1 MGQEPLLWSL
11 DTLASQI
18 DVGQG
23 INVGSGK
30 FDKKGLKYTLHMSNV
45 VNNHLNNIYALS
57 NKAVSPGKKS
67 KINKCKA
74 YAYSGV

>member
-30 FDKKGLKYTLHMSNV
+30 FDKKNKGRALNTHYTCPM
-45 VNNHLNNIYALS
+45 
-57 NKAVSPGKKS
+57 
-67 KINKCKA
+67 
-74 YAYSGV
+74 